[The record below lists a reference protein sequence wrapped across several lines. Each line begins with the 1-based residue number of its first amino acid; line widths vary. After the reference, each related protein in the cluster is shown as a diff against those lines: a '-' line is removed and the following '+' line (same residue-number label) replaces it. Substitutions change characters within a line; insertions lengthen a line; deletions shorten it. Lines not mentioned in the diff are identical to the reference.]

1 MRDGTRLREQNWK
14 EPDKELLA
22 EPDFVKRRVAPL
34 LPELPPGCESR
45 DWTVEILRSGHADWI
60 PLRYTFDSTAV
71 IYGRAYIDSSTGR
84 ATHRLLARLWN
95 DGFAGSGL
103 QIPEPLAFIDEGC
116 LLLVRGAEGTPL
128 SKLAGASSLAEAVT
142 AIRAA
147 ARWLAKYHGTRLPGL
162 RVQSPCERI
171 GILEIS
177 DVLANVA
184 AECSGSCSL
193 LIGML
198 HDLQAIAPTSNSS
211 FGLVPLHGDFR
222 PAHVF
227 IEGNR
232 ATVAGLEYV
241 GLSDAAKDVAS
252 FLHELTTCFEQGT
265 SRQSAEELV
274 REFLVEYERLAP
286 STLQNLA
293 YFRALLAFKSLAKL
307 LKDHALDD
315 DDRQAM
321 SQRYRSEFE
330 QATRRGAMQTAA

>member
-1 MRDGTRLREQNWK
+1 MRDRTRLRGQNWK
-14 EPDKELLA
+14 ELDKELLA

-45 DWTVEILRSGHADWI
+45 DWTIEILRSGHADWI
-60 PLRYTFDSTAV
+60 PLRYTFDSRAV
-71 IYGRAYIDSSTGR
+71 IYGRAYFDSSTGR
-84 ATHRLLARLWN
+84 ATYCLLARLWN
-95 DGFAGSGL
+95 DGCAGSGL
-103 QIPEPLAFIDEGC
+103 QIPEPLAFIDEGS
-116 LLLVRGAEGTPL
+116 LLLMRGAEGTPL

-142 AIRAA
+142 ATRAA
-147 ARWLAKYHGTRLPGL
+147 AAWLAKYHGTQLPGL
-162 RVQSPCERI
+162 RMQSPCERI

-198 HDLQAIAPTSNSS
+198 HDLQAIAPKSNSS

-227 IEGNR
+227 MKGSH

-241 GLSDAAKDVAS
+241 GLSDPAKDVAS
-252 FLHELTTCFEQGT
+252 FLHDLTTCFEQAACG
-265 SRQSAEELV
+265 QGAEELV
-274 REFLVEYERLAP
+274 REFLVEYEKLAP
-286 STLQNLA
+286 SPLQNLA

-307 LKDHALDD
+307 LTEHALHD
-315 DDRQAM
+315 DDRQAIG
-321 SQRYRSEFE
+321 QRYRDEFE